1 MAKGMGHV
9 VIRHVSVIVC
19 FHRKR
24 RVNAAQLLHGKDPG
38 YQNLLWFWI
47 KSSQTGE
54 LFSCR
59 LHGCYRFCPPGTA
72 VLPVRLPTGF
82 CRFIDQLHQITAQ
95 GFQLFHSVSAI
106 RQTGIRRK
114 RGGIVIDAAVDGV

>member
-9 VIRHVSVIVC
+9 VIRHVPVIVR

-47 KSSQTGE
+47 KSGQTGE
-54 LFSCR
+54 LFSRR
-59 LHGCYRFCPPGTA
+59 LHGCYRFHPPGTA
-72 VLPVRLPTGF
+72 MLPVRLPTGF
-82 CRFIDQLHQITAQ
+82 CGFIDQLHQITAQ
-95 GFQLFHSVSAI
+95 GLQLFHGVSAI
-106 RQTGIRRK
+106 LQTGI
-114 RGGIVIDAAVDGV
+114 